1 MSEYMDNL
9 VWCKYCGKKHNT
21 EKEHLNCEIEYYKKI
36 IENRKQKLSDIENK
50 KNEELEQELDCKR
63 AYEFM
68 KMKNSFAKLRE
79 AITEYNNIVKKQKEL
94 NYEKYKNLAT
104 YYAWYG
110 TNEIKFLT
118 DKIEDKIESSLNKNN
133 NNSELKKIMEGF
145 L

>member
-9 VWCKYCGKKHNT
+9 VWCKYCGKEHDK
-21 EKEHLNCEIEYYKKI
+21 KEYLNCKIEYYNKI
-36 IENRKQKLSDIENK
+36 IEDTRQKLSNIEK
-50 KNEELEQELDCKR
+50 DRNEMLEQELDDKR

-68 KMKNSFAKLRE
+68 KIKNSFTKLRE
-79 AITEYNNIVKKQKEL
+79 AISGYNNIVKKQKEL

-104 YYAWYG
+104 YYAQCG
-110 TNEIKFLT
+110 TNDRKFST

-133 NNSELKKIMEGF
+133 DNNELKKFMEGF